1 MFPNYGLELI
11 TFFAIA
17 NLSLA
22 RKVEGLYNELIL
34 PIGFDARLIGN
45 RVGEILLLFI
55 FSTAFA
61 AVLFAIATIIVGL
74 LLCSKCWCCSWRK
87 ANLSKDDKRV
97 QILPTNRGKVIT
109 KDDKRVQILP
119 TNRGKVITK
128 ASAHDTIGIKRDSSR
143 EAKNEDGWH
152 ASGPPSYLMNDTK
165 ENSNVEKTRRNGLG
179 TSSADPGS
187 STDDEFV
194 DLDAAPA
201 SSVGK
206 WEAGSMT
213 FRLVLP

>member
-109 KDDKRVQILP
+109 K
-119 TNRGKVITK
+119 

-165 ENSNVEKTRRNGLG
+165 ENSNVEKNRRNGLG

-187 STDDEFV
+187 SSDDEYV

-201 SSVGK
+201 RSVGK

-213 FRLVLP
+213 FRLLLT

>member
-109 KDDKRVQILP
+109 K
-119 TNRGKVITK
+119 

-165 ENSNVEKTRRNGLG
+165 ENSNVEKNRRNGLG

-201 SSVGK
+201 RSVGK

-213 FRLVLP
+213 FRLVLT

>member
-74 LLCSKCWCCSWRK
+74 LLRSKCWCRSWRK
-87 ANLSKDDKRV
+87 ANLS
-97 QILPTNRGKVIT
+97 

-165 ENSNVEKTRRNGLG
+165 ENSNVEKNRRNGLG

-201 SSVGK
+201 RSVGK

-213 FRLVLP
+213 FRLVLT